1 MTGIPTF
8 YSLEAAAAL
17 LTEHGLQLTARWLQD
32 NVQKSRIPYTRIA
45 NKIHFS
51 EAQLEQIVAMHTHV
65 PANPGDLRPAGSRR
79 RAS

>member
-1 MTGIPTF
+1 MTNLPIF
-8 YSLEAAAAL
+8 HSLHEAAAL

-51 EAQLEQIVAMHTHV
+51 DAQLEQIVQMHTHT
-65 PANPGDLRPAGSRR
+65 PANPGDLRPAGVRR